1 MTRLIAVVAADAGWF
16 NELKYSLGR
25 LVGAHP
31 CALSHLAHSPARPR
45 AAWSEM
51 ARRLRDEFGHELE
64 LVYRNRRSPE
74 VAAASSGREPC
85 VLIEDSGGGL
95 AMIADWNDLD
105 LAAGDLATCEKILRS
120 KLLMY

>member
-1 MTRLIAVVAADAGWF
+1 MGMV
-16 NELKYSLGR
+16 GR
-25 LVGAHP
+25 LQ
-31 CALSHLAHSPARPR
+31 
-45 AAWSEM
+45 E
-51 ARRLRDEFGHELE
+51 EFGHELE

-74 VAAASSGREPC
+74 IAAASSGREPC

-105 LAAGDLATCEKILRS
+105 LAAGDLATFEKILRS

>member
-1 MTRLIAVVAADAGWF
+1 MTRLIAVVGADAGWF

-31 CALSHLAHSPARPR
+31 CALSHLARSPVRPR